1 MNRAFGAK
9 HKPNSGSCRVASD
22 NFSTLPNR
30 PSVSRRSLSG
40 FDFLLVDPMLQFPD
54 PQRRGQ
60 EAFRARNSFVGF
72 IGGKFLANILV
83 HIVLMDVVLVRA
95 ALTRTTRPRLRRSHA
110 ARALRA
116 DGSVMS
122 VVHSDRAAY

>member
-1 MNRAFGAK
+1 
-9 HKPNSGSCRVASD
+9 
-22 NFSTLPNR
+22 
-30 PSVSRRSLSG
+30 
-40 FDFLLVDPMLQFPD
+40 MLQFPD

-60 EAFRARNSFVGF
+60 QAFRARNSFVGF
-72 IGGKFLANILV
+72 IGGKFLANVLV
-83 HIVLMDVVLVRA
+83 LHIVLMDVVLVRA